1 MKKLLLLLCFLQGI
15 IFAECAFVESV
26 DKMEDKKEYIFSCI
40 TDGNELYYFSNQP
53 KPRPKYGAIYIS
65 PNKKEDLYLGMF
77 AIKNVTEHGESTQT
91 IRIKFDKGQPFSETA
106 VIFNNAG
113 SAVVDLKDK
122 YYQQFLKADKV
133 VIEYETFKNTKNQ
146 IEIDV
151 SELKTIDFK
160 VGSIIKVTKIA
171 FGCENKESLL
181 KTEKAGSRATK
192 KQPFKMPEDC
202 VLFSE
207 YSGDG
212 ELKILEV
219 EENYIKVLPLGKEY
233 QNKTY
238 WINSDNFF

>member
-1 MKKLLLLLCFLQGI
+1 MKKVLLLLCFLQGI

-53 KPRPKYGAIYIS
+53 KPRPNDQIYIS

-77 AIKNVTEHGESTQT
+77 AIKNVTEYGESTQT
-91 IRIKFDKGQPFSETA
+91 IRIRFDKGQPFSATA

-160 VGSIIKVTKIA
+160 VGSIIKVTNVA
-171 FGCENKESLL
+171 FGCEKKESLL

-192 KQPFKMPEDC
+192 KQPFKTPEDC

-219 EENYIKVLPLGKEY
+219 EENYIKVLSLGKEY
-233 QNKTY
+233 QNKAY
-238 WINSDNFF
+238 WINSDDFF

>member
-15 IFAECAFVESV
+15 VFAEGTFVESV

-53 KPRPKYGAIYIS
+53 KPRPKYGAIHIS

-77 AIKNVTEHGESTQT
+77 AIKNVTEHG
-91 IRIKFDKGQPFSETA
+91 IKFDKGQPFSATA

-160 VGSIIKVTKIA
+160 VGSIIKVTRIA

-192 KQPFKMPEDC
+192 KQPFEMPEDC

-219 EENYIKVLPLGKEY
+219 EENYIKVLSLGKEY
-233 QNKTY
+233 QNKAY

>member
-40 TDGNELYYFSNQP
+40 TDGNKLYYFSNQP
-53 KPRPKYGAIYIS
+53 KPRPNGAIYIS

-77 AIKNVTEHGESTQT
+77 AIKNVTEYGESTQT
-91 IRIKFDKGQPFSETA
+91 IRIKFDKGQPFSATA

-160 VGSIIKVTKIA
+160 VGSIIKVTNVA

-181 KTEKAGSRATK
+181 KTEKARTRATK
-192 KQPFKMPEDC
+192 KQPFKTPEDC

-207 YSGDG
+207 YSGDR

-219 EENYIKVLPLGKEY
+219 EENYIKVLSLGKEY
-233 QNKTY
+233 RNKTY
-238 WINSDNFF
+238 WINSDDFF

>member
-53 KPRPKYGAIYIS
+53 KPRPKYDQIYIS

-77 AIKNVTEHGESTQT
+77 AIKNVTEYGESTQT
-91 IRIKFDKGQPFSETA
+91 IRIKFDKGQPFSATA

-181 KTEKAGSRATK
+181 KTEKARSRATK
-192 KQPFKMPEDC
+192 KQPFKTQEDC

-207 YSGDG
+207 YSDDG

-233 QNKTY
+233 QNKAY

>member
-1 MKKLLLLLCFLQGI
+1 MKKFQLLLCFLQGI
-15 IFAECAFVESV
+15 IFAECAFVESL
-26 DKMEDKKEYIFSCI
+26 DKMEDKKEYIFSCV

-91 IRIKFDKGQPFSETA
+91 IRIRLDKGQPFLAMA

-151 SELKTIDFK
+151 SELKKIDFK
-160 VGSIIKVTKIA
+160 PGGIIKVTKIA

-181 KTEKAGSRATK
+181 KTEKARSRATK
-192 KQPFKMPEDC
+192 KQPFKTEEDC
-202 VLFSE
+202 ILFSE
-207 YSGDG
+207 YSDDG

-219 EENYIKVLPLGKEY
+219 EENYIKVLPLRKEY
-233 QNKTY
+233 QNKAY

>member
-91 IRIKFDKGQPFSETA
+91 IRIKFDKGQPFSATA

-160 VGSIIKVTKIA
+160 VGNIIKVTKIA

-181 KTEKAGSRATK
+181 KTEKARSRATK
-192 KQPFKMPEDC
+192 KQPFKIQEDC

-219 EENYIKVLPLGKEY
+219 EENYIKVLPSGKEY
-233 QNKTY
+233 QNKAY

>member
-1 MKKLLLLLCFLQGI
+1 MKKVLLLLCFLRGI

-91 IRIKFDKGQPFSETA
+91 IRIRLDKGQPFSETA

-160 VGSIIKVTKIA
+160 PGGIIKVTKIA

-181 KTEKAGSRATK
+181 KTEKARSRATK
-192 KQPFKMPEDC
+192 KQPFKTEEDC

-207 YSGDG
+207 YSDDG

-219 EENYIKVLPLGKEY
+219 EENYIKVLPLKKEY
-233 QNKTY
+233 QNKAY